1 MESEPVNYFMYLP
14 DELIYLILGDKVL
27 NNTDVLNFGATCK
40 SYHELVL
47 SDPSLWKRKLKNS
60 LKPDVFE
67 VIEQHCD
74 GNWLQQA
81 TSYYTLR
88 KTLHTEI
95 ANMSPKFFW
104 RQTDITMDD
113 MADVIKYALVNNIN
127 YYLCIS
133 ILSEI
138 VRKEHNIVGWIWIPE
153 KPYRLTD
160 VHYAKIVLRY
170 LFHNYLMIKDAQ
182 MQRMNDLAPEKI
194 LHFFLQWTDTSMVY
208 EYEEIDNK
216 LTELAEQVLQL
227 LEPTHPARR
236 SDPAARA
243 AWAQHLEDNQWNP
256 QDSGKVLAA
265 LAQRLFKERRVSVA
279 DGANLETLNITRTI
293 KTGCGHAAAVAI
305 IYSGVARRCGVR
317 IELIAFP
324 HHLYLE
330 YRTTYHPLSTPAY
343 VINLNTGDIGKKQQC
358 PFSSGVNDGDIKY
371 NSKSLLDY
379 LARVFRENMGAIQN
393 CPYSSNSE
401 NLVLLSPLLPAGQER
416 GEYRP
421 LAPLVARRI
430 ADPARAS
437 FVTDDLI
444 NLKSVSDAWLQM
456 NESYREIIWMLTNT
470 QQHDNKITRKPVVKQ
485 HSQSGL
491 LYCVGMVCYHLQY
504 EYVGVVRGW
513 DARCQAPPM
522 WQVYGLLYCVGMVCY
537 HLQYEYV
544 GVVRGWDARCQAP
557 PMCGLLYCVGMV
569 CYHLQYEYVGVVRG
583 WDARC
588 QAPPM
593 CGLLYCVG
601 MVCYHLQYEY
611 VGVVRGWDARCQ
623 APPMCGLLY
632 CVGMV
637 CYHLQYEYV
646 GVVRGWDARCQAP
659 PMWQTTQ
666 RAPVLRGHGVLPP
679 AVRVRG
685 RGPRLGRALPG
696 AAHVAGIVMCSQY
709 SDVPHSG
716 LLYCVGMVCYHLQY
730 EYVGVVRG
738 WDARC
743 QAPPM
748 WQERMRVHELAA
760 GAQQP
765 FYSVLAAD
773 YSSRYVAQENLREM
787 AEPTRLYH
795 LEEKL
800 ARDFSHF
807 DGFAYVPNE
816 EKESE
821 YPGDAPVRE
830 AYRTHLSRV
839 LY

>member
-47 SDPSLWKRKLKNS
+47 SDPSLWKRKLKTS

-243 AWAQHLEDNQWNP
+243 AWAQQLEDNQWNP

-279 DGANLETLNITRTI
+279 DGANLETLNITR
-293 KTGCGHAAAVAI
+293 
-305 IYSGVARRCGVR
+305 
-317 IELIAFP
+317 
-324 HHLYLE
+324 

-393 CPYSSNSE
+393 CNSE

-437 FVTDDLI
+437 FVADDLI
-444 NLKSVSDAWLQM
+444 NLKSMD
-456 NESYREIIWMLTNT
+456 ESYREIIWMLTNT

-485 HSQSGL
+485 HSQ
-491 LYCVGMVCYHLQY
+491 
-504 EYVGVVRGW
+504 
-513 DARCQAPPM
+513 
-522 WQVYGLLYCVGMVCY
+522 
-537 HLQYEYV
+537 
-544 GVVRGWDARCQAP
+544 
-557 PMCGLLYCVGMV
+557 
-569 CYHLQYEYVGVVRG
+569 
-583 WDARC
+583 
-588 QAPPM
+588 
-593 CGLLYCVG
+593 
-601 MVCYHLQYEY
+601 
-611 VGVVRGWDARCQ
+611 
-623 APPMCGLLY
+623 
-632 CVGMV
+632 
-637 CYHLQYEYV
+637 
-646 GVVRGWDARCQAP
+646 
-659 PMWQTTQ
+659 
-666 RAPVLRGHGVLPP
+666 
-679 AVRVRG
+679 
-685 RGPRLGRALPG
+685 
-696 AAHVAGIVMCSQY
+696 
-709 SDVPHSG
+709 SG

-830 AYRTHLSRV
+830 AYRTHLSREKEPEYPGDAPV
-839 LY
+839 REAYCTHLSREKEREYPGDAPVREAYRTHLDRMLY

>member
-67 VIEQHCD
+67 VIEQNCD

-88 KTLHTEI
+88 KTLHTKI

-216 LTELAEQVLQL
+216 LTEIAEQVLQL

-243 AWAQHLEDNQWNP
+243 AWAQHLDDNQWNP

-437 FVTDDLI
+437 FVADDFI
-444 NLKSVSDAWLQM
+444 NLKSMD
-456 NESYREIIWMLTNT
+456 ESYREIIWMLTNT

-485 HSQSGL
+485 HSQ
-491 LYCVGMVCYHLQY
+491 
-504 EYVGVVRGW
+504 
-513 DARCQAPPM
+513 
-522 WQVYGLLYCVGMVCY
+522 
-537 HLQYEYV
+537 
-544 GVVRGWDARCQAP
+544 
-557 PMCGLLYCVGMV
+557 
-569 CYHLQYEYVGVVRG
+569 
-583 WDARC
+583 
-588 QAPPM
+588 
-593 CGLLYCVG
+593 
-601 MVCYHLQYEY
+601 
-611 VGVVRGWDARCQ
+611 
-623 APPMCGLLY
+623 
-632 CVGMV
+632 
-637 CYHLQYEYV
+637 
-646 GVVRGWDARCQAP
+646 
-659 PMWQTTQ
+659 
-666 RAPVLRGHGVLPP
+666 
-679 AVRVRG
+679 
-685 RGPRLGRALPG
+685 
-696 AAHVAGIVMCSQY
+696 
-709 SDVPHSG
+709 SG